1 MAEKIRLS
9 SLALTLTAVL
19 CACAGPATPMSKASP
34 ETPIP
39 AASGLPSR
47 LYTHCG
53 IKELRVE
60 DTFFIAE
67 TPLDDGQGNPPPGWG
82 NPYQDGAVTVSGSRA
97 VFRDDNGHIVTFLA
111 RPGATGFLNICS

>member
-1 MAEKIRLS
+1 MAEKVRIS
-9 SLALTLTAVL
+9 SLALTLSAVL
-19 CACAGPATPMSKASP
+19 CACAGPATPVTKASP

-39 AASGLPSR
+39 AASGMPTR

-82 NPYQDGAVTVSGSRA
+82 NPYQDGVVTVSGSKA
-97 VFRDDNGHIVTFLA
+97 VFRDDNGHIVTFLVRA
-111 RPGATGFLNICS
+111 GATGFLNICS

>member
-1 MAEKIRLS
+1 MVGKIRLS
-9 SLALTLTAVL
+9 LLAVTLTAVL
-19 CACAGPATPMSKASP
+19 VACAGSSTQVTEVSSDSLTP
-34 ETPIP
+34 T
-39 AASGLPSR
+39 ASGMPIM

-60 DTFFIAE
+60 DTYFLAQ

-82 NPYQDGAVTVSGSRA
+82 NPYQAGTVTVSGSKA
-97 VFRDDNGHIVTFLA
+97 VFRDDNGHIVTFRA

>member
-1 MAEKIRLS
+1 MAGKIRLS
-9 SLALTLTAVL
+9 LLVATLLAVL
-19 CACAGPATPMSKASP
+19 VACACPVTPLTDASSESPAPT
-34 ETPIP
+34 
-39 AASGLPSR
+39 ASGLPTM

-53 IKELRVE
+53 IKELQVD

-82 NPYQDGAVTVSGSRA
+82 NPYQAGTVTVSGSKA
-97 VFRDDNGHIVTFLA
+97 VFRDDNGHIITFLA